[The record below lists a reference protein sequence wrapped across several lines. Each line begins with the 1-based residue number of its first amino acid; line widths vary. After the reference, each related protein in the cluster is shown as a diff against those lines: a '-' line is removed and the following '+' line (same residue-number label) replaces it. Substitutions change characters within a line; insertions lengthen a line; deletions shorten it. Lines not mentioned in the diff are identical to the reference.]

1 MPSLFSNYLSN
12 YLSISLSL
20 FRSQGKEEAV
30 PWAELKKVLLSE
42 GEAIAAS
49 DLEAYLEALVGAE
62 AVPEAKDE
70 YDGYRFADD
79 VLGFERD

>member
-1 MPSLFSNYLSN
+1 M
-12 YLSISLSL
+12 
-20 FRSQGKEEAV
+20 
-30 PWAELKKVLLSE
+30 LLSE